1 MVSASP
7 IGWWTACRPP
17 CRRRRIFLSWESSP
31 WRFIAVLTKRPPSS
45 SRRTP
50 NAESSPSGR
59 SRAPDHPPLPS
70 RPPRRGAAGLQW
82 QRAKRGSARG
92 PLQRRGRRAGH
103 RLRDGG
109 FPVPR
114 VPDVRRD
121 GAPHDRA
128 GIRADR
134 QGTLGIHQSAADEY
148 SSQRRCRGGSR
159 DVRGAAGT
167 LLAHARC
174 ALPAAG
180 HVGQARIAAQHAR
193 DDRAARRCRPREAAR
208 LSRRGQRTQGSRAG
222 RAACRAIR
230 GSRHPFLLYRR
241 RPARRRAL
249 HARPDAALVGLD
261 LHRAHARIQVSKPS
275 FLYRLS
281 VNVATRAAPLVA
293 RFDKKVARGL
303 DGRRGL
309 AARLAAWAA
318 TRRDTRRPLVWMHAP
333 SVGEGLQAKPVLE
346 TLRAEHPDWQLA
358 FTFFS
363 PSAERLAKNLPVDV
377 ADYLPLDRPSEVAA
391 VLDALKPTALVFSKL
406 DVWPELTLAA
416 ARRGVKLGL
425 ISATVSP
432 HSSRLRWP
440 TRQWSAPAYRA
451 LDRVGTISEEDGE
464 RLELLGARADAIAVT
479 GDTRYDSVAERAAR
493 LDKTREPLARLA
505 TTATGTFTIV
515 AGSTW
520 PSDEAVLL
528 PAFADLLHQ
537 LPTARLLLAPHEPN
551 PDHLAG
557 IAERLRHLKLPR
569 PVRLSQLEHAKPGP
583 VIVVDRVGILA
594 DLYSLGDTAF
604 VGGGFHRAGLHS
616 VLEPAVFGVPLIF
629 GPHWRMSRDA
639 ALLLDQGGAVAM
651 PPPGDARH
659 PLHSQWLVWHHDPE
673 ARTRVGKAAKQVVAD
688 GRGASER
695 TAALVWGLVEG

>member
-1 MVSASP
+1 M
-7 IGWWTACRPP
+7 
-17 CRRRRIFLSWESSP
+17 
-31 WRFIAVLTKRPPSS
+31 
-45 SRRTP
+45 SR
-50 NAESSPSGR
+50 
-59 SRAPDHPPLPS
+59 
-70 RPPRRGAAGLQW
+70 
-82 QRAKRGSARG
+82 
-92 PLQRRGRRAGH
+92 
-103 RLRDGG
+103 
-109 FPVPR
+109 
-114 VPDVRRD
+114 
-121 GAPHDRA
+121 
-128 GIRADR
+128 
-134 QGTLGIHQSAADEY
+134 
-148 SSQRRCRGGSR
+148 
-159 DVRGAAGT
+159 
-167 LLAHARC
+167 
-174 ALPAAG
+174 
-180 HVGQARIAAQHAR
+180 
-193 DDRAARRCRPREAAR
+193 
-208 LSRRGQRTQGSRAG
+208 
-222 RAACRAIR
+222 
-230 GSRHPFLLYRR
+230 
-241 RPARRRAL
+241 
-249 HARPDAALVGLD
+249 
-261 LHRAHARIQVSKPS
+261 PS

-281 VNVATRAAPLVA
+281 VHVASRAAPLVA

-318 TRRDTRRPLVWMHAP
+318 AQRDTKRPLVWMHAP

-363 PSAERLAKNLPVDV
+363 PSAERLAKNLPVDI
-377 ADYLPLDRPSEVAA
+377 ADYLPLDRPSEVSA
-391 VLDALKPTALVFSKL
+391 VLDALQPTALVFSKL

-425 ISATVSP
+425 ISATVAP
-432 HSSRLRWP
+432 DSSRLRWP
-440 TRQWSAPAYRA
+440 TRKWAAPAYRA

-464 RLELLGARADAIAVT
+464 RLERLGARPESIAVT

-493 LDKTREPLARLA
+493 LDRTREPLARLA
-505 TTATGTFTIV
+505 TAAPETFTIV

-537 LPTARLLLAPHEPN
+537 LPAARLLLAPHEPN

-594 DLYSLGDTAF
+594 DLYALGDTAF

-616 VLEPAVFGVPLIF
+616 VLEPAVFGVPTVF

-639 ALLLDQGGAVAM
+639 ALLLDQGGAVAL
-651 PPPGDARH
+651 PADARH
-659 PLHSQWLVWHHDPE
+659 PLHSQWLVWHHDPA
-673 ARTRVGKAAKQVVAD
+673 ARKSAGKAAKKMVAD

-695 TAALVWGLVEG
+695 TAALVWGLVES